1 MRKKNI
7 KYFIYTIYIM
17 SDKSDIKDEKLNVKE
32 MEKAYEDITTY
43 KYCKTDMLKKLEF
56 KSKMDQFVFEHL
68 PLTNSQKEELL
79 LSMYS
84 NDNSIEKIEEED
96 SGDDTEIEICG
107 TKYSMED

>member
-1 MRKKNI
+1 
-7 KYFIYTIYIM
+7 M
-17 SDKSDIKDEKLNVKE
+17 SDKSDCKDEKLNVKE
-32 MEKAYEDITTY
+32 MEKAYEDITTH

>member
-1 MRKKNI
+1 
-7 KYFIYTIYIM
+7 M
-17 SDKSDIKDEKLNVKE
+17 SDKSDCKDEKLNVKE

-79 LSMYS
+79 LSMFS
-84 NDNSIEKIEEED
+84 NDNSIEEED
-96 SGDDTEIEICG
+96 SGDLSGDDTEIEICG